1 MTEPDAQMTLPL
13 YFHRNTKIP
22 NLGDELSPYLVSK
35 LSGREV
41 RRAEADTDPSALFA
55 IGSIIGRTRFATQ
68 VVWGSGFISDVG
80 KLKTQ
85 PICTAVRGPLTLA
98 RLGLAQNIP
107 VGDPAL
113 LMPDIYR
120 PEGVGQD
127 IDIGIIPHHIDLAGF
142 QARFRP
148 DGGASHMVLN
158 IATADVEGFIDQLLR
173 CRFVFSSS
181 LHGVI
186 LAHTYGIPALW
197 MELSDKVIGGGYKFR
212 DYFLSVSIPPYD
224 ALDLRR
230 GQIRLSELTA
240 LRDKAGARSRLVNY
254 DKSGLLEAFEHALYR
269 LDTTS

>member
-13 YFHRNTKIP
+13 YYHRNTKIP
-22 NLGDELSPYLVSK
+22 NLGDELSPYLVRK

-41 RRAEADTDPSALFA
+41 RRVEAETQPSALFA
-55 IGSIIGRTRFATQ
+55 IGSIIGRTRFPSQ
-68 VVWGSGFISDVG
+68 VVWGSGFISGMG

-98 RLGLAQNIP
+98 RLGLERNIP

-127 IDIGIIPHHIDLAGF
+127 IDIGIIPHHIDLADF

-148 DGGASHMVLN
+148 DDPDSHLVLK

-181 LHGVI
+181 LHGMI
-186 LAHTYGIPALW
+186 LAHAYGIPALW

-230 GQIRLSELTA
+230 GQIRLSELGA
-240 LRDKAGARSRLVNY
+240 LRDKAGARSRIVNY
-254 DKSGLLEAFEHALYR
+254 DKSGLLEAFEHALHS
-269 LDTTS
+269 LDTAS